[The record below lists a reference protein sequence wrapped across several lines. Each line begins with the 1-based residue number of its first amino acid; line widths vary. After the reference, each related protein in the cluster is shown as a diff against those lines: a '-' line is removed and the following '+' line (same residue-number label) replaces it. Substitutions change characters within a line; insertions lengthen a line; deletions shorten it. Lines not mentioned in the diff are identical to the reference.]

1 MEVLFNALY
10 LILAL
15 LLLLFAA
22 LILIR
27 YRVAI
32 ARWTRNDTKASERD
46 KDYRL
51 TSLKR
56 EREDIDK
63 DIEQLEEEIAK
74 ETTEPPQ
81 SKS

>member
-10 LILAL
+10 LILGL

-22 LILIR
+22 LVLIR

-32 ARWTRNDTKASERD
+32 TRWTRNDTKASERD
-46 KDYRL
+46 NDYRL

-63 DIEQLEEEIAK
+63 DIEQLEEEVSK
-74 ETTEPPQ
+74 EILEPLK